1 MERARELA
9 DLARSDWAAERAPLV
24 ADTGWCEDS
33 DTGGA
38 RVLVFQAEAMV
49 IVLEITVRDAAVRV
63 DGLVRPI
70 PPAGGSVRLRRGG
83 VEPVRCDADGR
94 FALSTTDRGPVS
106 LMLERPSLSQPRVVT
121 GWVTLVEFPPAGTDE
136 VSRIDTQ
143 GPF

>member
-9 DLARSDWAAERAPLV
+9 DLARSDWAAEQAPLV

-38 RVLVFQAEAMV
+38 RVLVFQAEGMI
-49 IVLEITVRDAAVRV
+49 IVLEVTIRNRAVRV

-70 PPAGGSVRLRRGG
+70 PVAGGTVRLRRGG

-94 FALSTTDRGPVS
+94 FVLSTIDTGPVS
-106 LMLERPSLSQPRVVT
+106 LMLERAGLPQPRVVT
-121 GWVTLVEFPPAGTDE
+121 GWFTLVESPIAGVNE
-136 VSRIDTQ
+136 VSRLDTQ
-143 GPF
+143 GHF